1 MNWQE
6 IINNSDLI
14 YASTLEDNGFRTWS
28 LKKTT
33 CNVSFYETYAV
44 EDIDR
49 VICGLLDSNGGNL
62 EENTIATILGF
73 NVVND
78 FDAIPKRY
86 ADKAELEIFRAVVKP
101 ILDWGL
107 VEKDSNNYILTDL
120 GYRAIEFGEKYKFHT
135 GEKILLEN
143 FNIKPVDLTENLFFP
158 FYSTLGEYSDITRKQ
173 QIKYHEISVA
183 NIFDIEETDLIKRH
197 KLQSKELYNIYKSEQ
212 TAYFNI
218 NSCQVDIRLYKQGT
232 EYYPIIFYKNQ
243 ICIEATNLLHLPE
256 NSTEKEKKV
265 EWGLYL
271 KLIKDP
277 NAVLDY
283 KTIIPFED
291 LLDLDSLVKDN
302 RFVWNDKQL
311 FAFIAENANA
321 NQWYSIS
328 NHCPIDILKQYLQT
342 FKDKFDW
349 TSLSLRV
356 DDDFLIQNATKFPW
370 NFETISTKED
380 ISIEV
385 IKTLLL
391 IPELKNQ
398 EWDWDSIMPQLDFEF
413 IKINI
418 DRIDFELSG
427 LTKTNIDEVK
437 PLIVQYPEKKW
448 NWSYISSEYDLP
460 YILDDILTFGKFLNL
475 KNIINRAFVSSEYVN
490 LFCNSEDFKV
500 VLAELR
506 ETSLKDYSPNREKY
520 IWNTELIDLLG
531 ITGFLTWESGTY
543 TIGFECNPF
552 VHWDCDYFKK
562 YHSKIATEKGY
573 SFVSQK
579 IEDANI
585 ILDNLSFNWDW
596 DTISTNTNLIDDK
609 KFVLTVAD
617 KLNFELLLQH
627 INSEILEALFIKS
640 DFLVF
645 LENNP
650 GNWQPVTEKANIEFV
665 RQYLEYNWDWSILTK
680 RFCST
685 IKVEA
690 LGNPKWIEKWD
701 WKYLTQNLDLK
712 IVAEKLNLYEE
723 RWDWEYLSRKLE
735 KEFILDNLPEYNSSW
750 NWSTLLNERFEK
762 QELLSL
768 SRLTE
773 IATCISNFAEEQ
785 QANLW
790 QIITRKF
797 DYLELES
804 LIVQTSS
811 ADYNDLFKWDFS
823 YFYDLPAFNLRNY
836 IQHYSDFVNWGKL
849 SCSKKLHNELF
860 FDKKLFD
867 YKIWINDVFRI
878 LGNSDYQ
885 WNFKEL
891 SKIDNINWCDDVLEQ
906 YITLWDWHYLSLNS
920 SCFKKDRKQNN
931 RIRKFQNYIDF
942 SQFSKREDYSISEEL
957 IQEFSK
963 KEWDWQILAQNP
975 TIQFSA
981 EFLLQNKDK
990 DWNWLILSNRKIN
1003 NFSNE
1008 VLVQLVNKNWDWE
1021 LISERKDLKF
1031 TDKVEDKY
1039 LIEILIDKP
1048 LNWSSISKLSDI
1060 NFSEEIIVLLKDKDL
1075 DWKFVS
1081 QNKTFIPNSTT
1092 LSLLKG
1098 KDLDWTAISIN
1109 KNLSTEI
1116 LWDYK
1121 DNLDWKHI
1129 TKNEKFDVS
1138 DIELLYKYEDY
1149 LDWSFVSQSD
1159 KFQVSYNNLKQFKYK
1174 LHWRIIN
1181 ERLDENIS
1189 EEMLESFA
1197 DVLDWSNVSQSMEIH
1212 FTEELIEKFRNNWD
1226 WQLLKNNPQIVERL
1240 ETVLKK
1246 YKAEFNAVE
1255 FLEQFDRKTPYIYHF
1270 THLFNAI
1277 DIIKDRKILS
1287 RHKAEGKFAN
1297 AAGSNVHRRDEAH
1310 KYARFYYRPQTL
1322 TQFYNECLG
1331 MDSLS
1336 MTYFSNGDSKSY
1348 YYDAK
1353 NNGLPRCPM
1362 PVFFK
1367 FNLKE
1372 TVMKMPN
1379 KCFYST
1385 GNMQTNWA
1393 TVIKIAENPN
1403 SLNVQCLYY
1412 KMNGAYDYAKMN
1424 CNGYN
1429 PSYFRQLM
1437 SQYRS
1442 DCKQYSQQEFLV
1454 EEEFDFSN
1462 LDSFEII
1469 CYDEE
1474 HANILK
1480 AQLGNDPI
1488 CEKIHTDGWD
1498 IFHRDNRQLNINET
1512 DNEISISSE
1521 YRDSAYLS
1529 IKGEGLK
1536 YIQILNPNK
1545 IQKET
1550 ATEIIAYP
1558 EIRFTRTE
1566 QPIEVHFVDT
1576 TIGTRDWLVY
1586 KN

>member
-49 VICGLLDSNGGNL
+49 VICGFLDSNGGNL

-73 NVVND
+73 NVVDD

-173 QIKYHEISVA
+173 QIKYNEISVD

-197 KLQSKELYNIYKSEQ
+197 KSQSKELYNIYKSEQ

-218 NSCQVDIRLYKQGT
+218 NSCQVDIRLYKQGA
-232 EYYPIIFYKNQ
+232 EYYPIIFYNNQ
-243 ICIEATNLLHLPE
+243 ICIEVTNLLHLPE

-283 KTIIPFED
+283 KAIIPFED
-291 LLDLDSLVKDN
+291 LLELDSLVKDN
-302 RFVWNDKQL
+302 RLAWNDKQL
-311 FAFIAENANA
+311 FTFIAENANA

-398 EWDWDSIMPQLDFEF
+398 EWDWDNIMPQLDFEF

-418 DRIDFELSG
+418 ERIDFELSE
-427 LTKTNIDEVK
+427 LTKINIDEVK

-448 NWSYISSEYDLP
+448 DWSYISSEYDLP

-475 KNIINRAFVSSEYVN
+475 KNVINRAFVSKEYVN

-500 VLAELR
+500 VLTELR

-520 IWNTELIDLLG
+520 IWNAELIDLLG

-552 VHWDCDYFKK
+552 IHWDCDYFKK

-579 IEDANI
+579 IEDVNI
-585 ILDNLSFNWDW
+585 ILNNLSFNWDW
-596 DTISTNTNLIDDK
+596 DTISINTNLIDDK

-627 INSEILEALFIKS
+627 INSEILEALFSKS

-645 LENNP
+645 LENNI
-650 GNWQPVTEKANIEFV
+650 GNWQLVTEKASIEFV

-685 IKVEA
+685 IKIEA

-723 RWDWEYLSRKLE
+723 RWDWEYLSGKLE
-735 KEFILDNLPEYNSSW
+735 KEFILDNLPEYNDWW
-750 NWSTLLNERFEK
+750 NWDILLNERFEK

-773 IATCISNFAEEQ
+773 IATCISYFAEEQ
-785 QANLW
+785 QDNLW

-823 YFYDLPAFNLRNY
+823 YFYDQSNNLLKY
-836 IQHYSDFVNWGKL
+836 IQNNSDFIHW
-849 SCSKKLHNELF
+849 
-860 FDKKLFD
+860 
-867 YKIWINDVFRI
+867 
-878 LGNSDYQ
+878 
-885 WNFKEL
+885 KEL
-891 SKIDNINWCDDVLEQ
+891 SKCNKLNVLFQKDASTRED
-906 YITLWDWHYLSLNS
+906 LW
-920 SCFKKDRKQNN
+920 
-931 RIRKFQNYIDF
+931 RKFIIKELLDKYSWDF
-942 SQFSKREDYSISEEL
+942 YSISEIDAINDDYHIL
-957 IQEFSK
+957 NRY
-963 KEWDWQILAQNP
+963 KE
-975 TIQFSA
+975 
-981 EFLLQNKDK
+981 K
-990 DWNWLILSNRKIN
+990 WNWDSITQNSLYFKGLNRDNRKIRSFQQYI
-1003 NFSNE
+1003 NFALLSQRKDTGLTE
-1008 VLVQLVNKNWDWE
+1008 KIISQFIVENWDWSVLSANDSVKFSLGFIKEQKEKPWNWQALSVRNDIEFDNKTFIE
-1021 LISERKDLKF
+1021 LSNQNWDWVAISNRQ
-1031 TDKVEDKY
+1031 
-1039 LIEILIDKP
+1039 
-1048 LNWSSISKLSDI
+1048 DI
-1060 NFSEEIIVLLKDKDL
+1060 AFSEELIDILYDKPFNWLL
-1075 DWKFVS
+1075 VS
-1081 QNKTFIPNSTT
+1081 QNKTFVPNSKA

-1098 KDLDWTAISIN
+1098 KELDWTAIS
-1109 KNLSTEI
+1109 KSPNLIIEI
-1116 LWDYK
+1116 LWDYRES
-1121 DNLDWKHI
+1121 LDWKYI
-1129 TKNEKFDVS
+1129 TQNENVDIS
-1138 DIELLYKYEDY
+1138 NIELLDEYKDY

-1159 KFQVSYNNLKQFKYK
+1159 KFQVSYNNLKQFKDK
-1174 LHWRIIN
+1174 LHWRAIN
-1181 ERLDENIS
+1181 EKLDKNIS

-1226 WQLLKNNPQIVERL
+1226 WQLLRNNPQVVDRL
-1240 ETVLKK
+1240 EIILGK

-1255 FLEQFDRKTPYIYHF
+1255 FLEQFDGIPYIYHF

-1277 DIIKDRKILS
+1277 DIIKERKILS

-1297 AAGSNVHRRDEAH
+1297 AAGNLVARRDTAH
-1310 KYARFYYRPQTL
+1310 NFARFYYRPQTP

-1331 MDSLS
+1331 WDNFLITS
-1336 MTYFSNGDSKSY
+1336 YGKSY
-1348 YYDAK
+1348 YSQAR
-1353 NNGLPRCPM
+1353 NLGLPKCPI
-1362 PVFFK
+1362 PIFFK
-1367 FNLKE
+1367 FDLKE
-1372 TVMKMPN
+1372 VLMNMSD
-1379 KCFYST
+1379 KCYYST
-1385 GNMQTNWA
+1385 GNMQTNRA
-1393 TVIKIAENPN
+1393 RVVKVENNPN
-1403 SLNVQCLYY
+1403 LLQTNYLYDNISDAFS
-1412 KMNGAYDYAKMN
+1412 MAG
-1424 CNGYN
+1424 GPYN
-1429 PSYFRQLM
+1429 YNRQLHISIM
-1437 SQYRS
+1437 E
-1442 DCKQYSQQEFLV
+1442 KIKEYSQQEFLV
-1454 EEEFDFSN
+1454 EEEFDFSS

-1474 HANILK
+1474 HVNILK
-1480 AQLGNDPI
+1480 SQLGNDPI
-1488 CEKIHTDGWD
+1488 CEKIHADGWD
-1498 IFHRDNRQLNINET
+1498 VFHRDNRKLNINET
-1512 DNEISISSE
+1512 DNEVFISSE

-1529 IKGEGLK
+1529 IQGEGLRF
-1536 YIQILNPNK
+1536 IQVLNPEN

-1550 ATEIIAYP
+1550 TAEIIAYP
-1558 EIRFTRTE
+1558 EIRFTKTE

-1576 TIGTRDWLVY
+1576 TIDTRDWLIY

>member
-44 EDIDR
+44 EDIDK

-73 NVVND
+73 NVVDD

-107 VEKDSNNYILTDL
+107 IEKDSNNYILTDL

-135 GEKILLEN
+135 GEKILHEN

-173 QIKYHEISVA
+173 QIKYNEISVA

-218 NSCQVDIRLYKQGT
+218 NSCQVDIQLYKQGT
-232 EYYPIIFYKNQ
+232 EYYPIIFYNNQ

-256 NSTEKEKKV
+256 NSTEKEKKI

-283 KTIIPFED
+283 KAIIPFED
-291 LLDLDSLVKDN
+291 LLELDSLVKDN
-302 RFVWNDKQL
+302 RLAWNDKQL
-311 FAFIAENANA
+311 FTFIAENANA

-356 DDDFLIQNATKFPW
+356 DDDFLIQNATKYPW

-380 ISIEV
+380 INIEV

-398 EWDWDSIMPQLDFEF
+398 EWDWDSIIPQLDFEF

-418 DRIDFELSG
+418 ERIDFELSG

-460 YILDDILTFGKFLNL
+460 YILDDILAFGKFLNL
-475 KNIINRAFVSSEYVN
+475 KNVINRAFVSKEYVD

-500 VLAELR
+500 VLTELR

-520 IWNTELIDLLG
+520 AWNTILIDLLET
-531 ITGFLTWESGTY
+531 IGFLTWESGIY
-543 TIGFECNPF
+543 TIGFECNSF
-552 VHWDCDYFKK
+552 IHWNYDYFKK
-562 YHSKIATEKGY
+562 YHSKITTKKGY

-579 IEDANI
+579 IEDVNI
-585 ILDNLSFNWDW
+585 ILDNLNFNWDW
-596 DTISTNTNLIDDK
+596 DAISTNTNLINDN
-609 KFVLTVAD
+609 KFVFAVAD

-627 INSEILEALFIKS
+627 VDGKILESLFDKS
-640 DFLVF
+640 EFLEF

-650 GNWQPVTEKANIEFV
+650 ENWQVVTGKASIEFV
-665 RQYLEYNWDWSILTK
+665 RRYIKYNWDWSILTK
-680 RFCST
+680 RFCSI
-685 IKVEA
+685 IKIEA

-712 IVAEKLNLYEE
+712 IVAEKLDLYEE
-723 RWDWEYLSRKLE
+723 RWDWEYLSEKLE
-735 KEFILDNLPEYNSSW
+735 KEFILDNLPEYNSCW
-750 NWSTLLNERFEK
+750 NWSTLLNDQFEK

-773 IATCISNFAEEQ
+773 IATCISDFAEEQ
-785 QANLW
+785 QDNLW

-797 DYLELES
+797 DYVELES

-811 ADYNDLFKWDFS
+811 TDYKDMFKWDFS
-823 YFYDLPAFNLRNY
+823 YFYNQSNNLLKY
-836 IQHYSDFVNWGKL
+836 IQN
-849 SCSKKLHNELF
+849 
-860 FDKKLFD
+860 
-867 YKIWINDVFRI
+867 
-878 LGNSDYQ
+878 NSGSIH
-885 WNFKEL
+885 WKEL
-891 SKIDNINWCDDVLEQ
+891 SKCNKLKALFQKDASTRED
-906 YITLWDWHYLSLNS
+906 LW
-920 SCFKKDRKQNN
+920 
-931 RIRKFQNYIDF
+931 RKFVINELLDKYNWDF
-942 SQFSKREDYSISEEL
+942 YSISEIDAINDDYHILNRYKEKWNWDFITQNSHYFKGL
-957 IQEFSK
+957 NRDNRKIKSFQQYINFGLLSQRKDTGLTEKIISQFIANNWDWSALSANDSVKFSLGFI
-963 KEWDWQILAQNP
+963 KEQKDKPWDWQALSVRDDI
-975 TIQFSA
+975 
-981 EFLLQNKDK
+981 EFD
-990 DWNWLILSNRKIN
+990 
-1003 NFSNE
+1003 
-1008 VLVQLVNKNWDWE
+1008 
-1021 LISERKDLKF
+1021 
-1031 TDKVEDKY
+1031 
-1039 LIEILIDKP
+1039 
-1048 LNWSSISKLSDI
+1048 
-1060 NFSEEIIVLLKDKDL
+1060 
-1075 DWKFVS
+1075 
-1081 QNKTFIPNSTT
+1081 NKTFIELSNQNWDWAAMSNRQDIEFSEELITQLYDKAFDWQHVSQNNTFVPNCKT

-1098 KDLDWTAISIN
+1098 KDLDWTAISKN

-1121 DNLDWKHI
+1121 DNLDWEHI
-1129 TKNEKFDVS
+1129 TKNESFNIS
-1138 DIELLYKYEDY
+1138 DNELLNKYKDF
-1149 LDWSFVSQSD
+1149 LDWSFISQSG
-1159 KFQVSYNNLKQFKYK
+1159 KFEVSFDTLKQFKDK
-1174 LHWRIIN
+1174 LHWRTIN
-1181 ERLDENIS
+1181 NRLGKNIS
-1189 EEMLESFA
+1189 EDLVASFA

-1226 WQLLKNNPQIVERL
+1226 WQLLRNNPQIIERL
-1240 ETVLKK
+1240 ETTLEK

-1297 AAGSNVHRRDEAH
+1297 AAGNLVARRDTAH
-1310 KYARFYYRPQTL
+1310 NFARFYYRPQTP

-1331 MDSLS
+1331 HDSESGYLKTWRYWDGS
-1336 MTYFSNGDSKSY
+1336 WIECSKWKTYYPQARNL
-1348 YYDAK
+1348 
-1353 NNGLPRCPM
+1353 GLPKCPM

-1367 FNLKE
+1367 FDLKE
-1372 TVMKMPN
+1372 VLMKMSD

-1393 TVIKIAENPN
+1393 RVNKVSENPN
-1403 SLNVQCLYY
+1403 GLNTNYLYSSINDFENY
-1412 KMNGAYDYAKMN
+1412 
-1424 CNGYN
+1424 
-1429 PSYFRQLM
+1429 
-1437 SQYRS
+1437 
-1442 DCKQYSQQEFLV
+1442 KQYSQQEFLV
-1454 EEEFDFSN
+1454 FEDFDFSE

-1469 CYDEE
+1469 CYNDEY
-1474 HANILK
+1474 ANLLK
-1480 AQLGNDPI
+1480 SQLGNDSI
-1488 CEKIHTDGWD
+1488 CEKINSNGWD
-1498 IFHRDNRQLNINET
+1498 VFHKGNRELNINET

-1536 YIQILNPNK
+1536 CIQILNPNN

-1550 ATEIIAYP
+1550 AIEIIAYP
-1558 EIRFTRTE
+1558 EIRFTKTE